1 MVTLGRWVAL
11 GLVVLAAGCGG
22 GGEKTAAAP
31 AAVSDDALKEAV
43 VGYFQRA
50 VTQPGLEIEVTEM
63 AESPIPGLRKGKLA
77 ATLSGEKKELGFYV
91 TADGRWLIQG
101 EATDLG
107 ADPMAEVMEKISLD
121 GQPSRGPADAKV
133 TIVEYSDY
141 QCPFCA
147 RAWETLEKEVLP
159 AYGDRVRFV
168 FKNLPLKEIHPWAE
182 GAALA
187 SECALRQGNDHFWT
201 IYNGFF
207 TQQKDITPSNVADKA
222 VAMAEGTGMDAA
234 ALRACIEK
242 QEALDA
248 VQADLAEATE
258 IGVTSTPT
266 FIINGKRV
274 SGAQTFE
281 SFKAILDQQ
290 LGAAG

>member
-1 MVTLGRWVAL
+1 
-11 GLVVLAAGCGG
+11 
-22 GGEKTAAAP
+22 
-31 AAVSDDALKEAV
+31 
-43 VGYFQRA
+43 
-50 VTQPGLEIEVTEM
+50 
-63 AESPIPGLRKGKLA
+63 
-77 ATLSGEKKELGFYV
+77 
-91 TADGRWLIQG
+91 
-101 EATDLG
+101 
-107 ADPMAEVMEKISLD
+107 MAEVMEKISLD

-207 TQQKDITPSNVADKA
+207 TQQKDITPANVADKA

-234 ALRACIEK
+234 ALRTCIEK